1 MILYNNKVGNGVVLI
16 AFLRNIKFDD
26 SDWTMYS
33 CSINRNK
40 KIRKIMQEENGS
52 YLLGAPSRSTAV
64 VVAIAVDAL
73 FTMESCEAR
82 GRDGERRKYQEERVR
97 KVESCCWAAHPPEIS
112 LGFTLLA
119 GAPAPD
125 LAQCPG
131 RRIGVET
138 SQAELGSARLVAA
151 RSRNELGS
159 ARLAHPASSEKRL
172 GSARS
177 RLASRLAEPTS
188 PTINLNLFSKL

>member
-1 MILYNNKVGNGVVLI
+1 MILYNNKVGNSVVLI
-16 AFLRNIKFDD
+16 VFLRNIKFDD

-64 VVAIAVDAL
+64 VIAIAVDAL
-73 FTMESCEAR
+73 FTMESREAR

-112 LGFTLLA
+112 LLVGLRSQQKTCSRIFLL
-119 GAPAPD
+119 G
-125 LAQCPG
+125 L
-131 RRIGVET
+131 
-138 SQAELGSARLVAA
+138 LVAGC
-151 RSRNELGS
+151 SRVTRG
-159 ARLAHPASSEKRL
+159 
-172 GSARS
+172 
-177 RLASRLAEPTS
+177 
-188 PTINLNLFSKL
+188 

>member
-1 MILYNNKVGNGVVLI
+1 
-16 AFLRNIKFDD
+16 
-26 SDWTMYS
+26 
-33 CSINRNK
+33 
-40 KIRKIMQEENGS
+40 MQEENGS

-82 GRDGERRKYQEERVR
+82 GRDGERRKYHEERVR

-112 LGFTLLA
+112 PGFTLLA

-131 RRIGVET
+131 RRMPLFARARSQNPEGEIKEKMMTTSASYYLDLALDHIGGVHGR
-138 SQAELGSARLVAA
+138 SVASDPSPAPAA
-151 RSRNELGS
+151 RSRKKSMHAED
-159 ARLAHPASSEKRL
+159 ASGTRTRFHVAL
-172 GSARS
+172 MLVRWQP
-177 RLASRLAEPTS
+177 R
-188 PTINLNLFSKL
+188 

>member
-73 FTMESCEAR
+73 FTMESREAR

-97 KVESCCWAAHPPEIS
+97 KVESCCWAAHPPDIS
-112 LGFTLLA
+112 PGFTLLT

-131 RRIGVET
+131 RRMPLFART
-138 SQAELGSARLVAA
+138 RSQNPEG
-151 RSRNELGS
+151 
-159 ARLAHPASSEKRL
+159 EKEKKR
-172 GSARS
+172 
-177 RLASRLAEPTS
+177 
-188 PTINLNLFSKL
+188 